1 MHAFIY
7 AFACMHI
14 LSHTSICTYTR
25 LYIIVIRSS
34 SIAIAID
41 AAIAA
46 VVLSNCRS
54 NIKATTS
61 NGQNSTN
68 NEDVG
73 HDNDKYKFFLQLE

>member
-1 MHAFIY
+1 MHLCICMY
-7 AFACMHI
+7 A
-14 LSHTSICTYTR
+14 HTSICTYTR
-25 LYIIVIRSS
+25 LYMIVIRSS
-34 SIAIAID
+34 FIASAID
-41 AAIAA
+41 AAIAV